1 MNKDLQEP
9 DDKDYLEKIQI
20 EENVLESLAD
30 SSQEKE
36 NVENT
41 SVVESPV
48 HVENEEDSKL
58 KSDRWQKLDIEEN
71 AVESLVDDKHE
82 KDSVEKNV
90 GFSSPIHVENEEDS
104 ELKTVRSWI
113 YMITFMLTSLLLW
126 GTVATFPL
134 LFVEFIERFQGTRSE
149 TAFIGS
155 LQVGLLYFLAI
166 IPGYII
172 PVLGYKIV
180 VILGAIITST
190 GFILSIFVTEM
201 HYLYITMGI
210 ITSLGSSFTM
220 TAVDTV
226 PLVLFK
232 KRRAL
237 ANILNL
243 SCGSA
248 GFTVMPLLTG
258 YLLREYGLD
267 GALLLMAGV
276 MLQGVVL
283 GMLYP
288 FYYKGDTS
296 FSSEIDGRKKKMTCA
311 QQSIKSMKSASFW
324 LVAAGAMALD
334 SLSNG
339 CRVFLLDR
347 AILEGISK
355 SDAIFAFSFWGIVS
369 ALTKPFIQLPCI
381 NRSPDSRQ
389 VTWAITTF
397 GWAAVTVASIGM
409 KTFEGFLAYCILAGA
424 HHGVMT
430 SLWYLSLA
438 DVMDRELL
446 VTAYGLQCV
455 IASPFVTFSAPAA
468 GWIYDTTKSYDNS
481 YIIYGCLGVFGGI
494 CISFIPFVE
503 RRKRHRKRL
512 NHHVSSD
519 EAEFKLASTSVS

>member
-1 MNKDLQEP
+1 MNGEVHNKLNERDH
-9 DDKDYLEKIQI
+9 LEKLNT
-20 EENVLESLAD
+20 EENDFESPDNAT
-30 SSQEKE
+30 SEKD
-36 NVENT
+36 NVAET
-41 SVVESPV
+41 FIVESAI
-48 HVENEEDSKL
+48 HVQSEEDK
-58 KSDRWQKLDIEEN
+58 
-71 AVESLVDDKHE
+71 
-82 KDSVEKNV
+82 
-90 GFSSPIHVENEEDS
+90 
-104 ELKTVRSWI
+104 ELKTVRSWV

-172 PVLGYKIV
+172 PLLGYKIV
-180 VILGAIITST
+180 VILGSIITST
-190 GFILSIFVTEM
+190 GFILSIFVKEM
-201 HYLYITMGI
+201 HFLYITMGI

-288 FYYKGDTS
+288 FYYKEETS
-296 FSSEIDGRKKKMTCA
+296 FSSDTDARKKKMTCT
-311 QQSIKSMKSASFW
+311 QQSGKCMKSTSFW

-347 AILEGISK
+347 AILEGMSK

-369 ALTKPFIQLPCI
+369 ALTKPLIQLPCI

-389 VTWAITTF
+389 ITWAITTF

-409 KTFEGFLAYCILAGA
+409 KTFAGFLAYCILAGA
-424 HHGVMT
+424 HHGMMT

-438 DVMDRELL
+438 DVMERDLL

-455 IASPFVTFSAPAA
+455 IASPFVTLSAPAA

-481 YIIYGCLGVFGGI
+481 YIIYGCLGIFGGI

-512 NHHVSSD
+512 KHEVNTD
-519 EAEFKLASTSVS
+519 EAEFKLSSPSVS